1 MSLNRDFLKLAIPNV
16 LSNLAVPALSITDT
30 ALMGHMPD
38 PVMLGAVAISAQVF
52 TCLYWSFGFL
62 RMGTT
67 GLTAQAHGKKS
78 GEELVF
84 LRALLSAVILSSLIL
99 LFQVPLARLAFSIL
113 DLDSDLLHHA
123 KTYFDIRIFAAPAT
137 LMLYVFHGWFLGM
150 QNSWFPLLLA
160 YLGNIINI
168 CVSIYLVR
176 YKNMDVAGVAWGT
189 LIAQYMTLLLSIIL
203 ARKYFKSWPKIQW
216 EEVFRWQELK
226 VFLSLNRDL
235 FIRTGFL
242 LAVVSSFTFISERF
256 GSLTLGANAILLSL
270 ATCLAYMVDGY
281 AFAAE
286 SLCGKLF
293 GQKNVE
299 GLKKLLSL
307 SFNWSIISGLTFLLI
322 FYLFDEQILSVFTSQ
337 KDVIMEAKKYYP
349 WLLLACVLNPIAFI
363 IDGIFIGLAK
373 AAIMRRVMIGCA
385 LFVYLPSLYIFWSFD
400 NHGLWLSMS
409 LFMLMRS
416 LYMSYELK
424 KMKLTSEVNR

>member
-1 MSLNRDFLKLAIPNV
+1 MSLNKDFLRLAIPNV
-16 LSNLAVPALSITDT
+16 LSNLAVPALSLTDT

-38 PVMLGAVAISAQVF
+38 PVMLGAVAISGQIF

-67 GLTAQAHGKKS
+67 GLTAQAHGRGE

-84 LRALLSAVILSSLIL
+84 LRALVSALALSFLIL
-99 LFQVPLARLAFSIL
+99 VLQYPLAQFAFHLL
-113 DLDSDLLHHA
+113 DLDFELAKYA

-137 LMLYVFHGWFLGM
+137 LTLYVFHGWFLGK
-150 QNSWFPLLLA
+150 QNSWYPLVLT
-160 YLGNIINI
+160 YLGNLINI
-168 CVSIYLVR
+168 AISIYLVR

-189 LIAQYMTLLLSIIL
+189 LIAQYLTLILSLVL
-203 ARKYFKSWPKIQW
+203 AKKYFKAWPKINW
-216 EEVFRWQELK
+216 SEVFRWNEMK
-226 VFLSLNRDL
+226 AFLSLNRDL

-256 GSLTLGANAILLSL
+256 GTVTLGANAILLSL
-270 ATCLAYMVDGY
+270 AACLAYVVDGY

-286 SLCGKLF
+286 SLCGKF
-293 GQKNVE
+293 YGKKDFS
-299 GLKKLLSL
+299 GLKSLYKL
-307 SFNWSIISGLTFLLI
+307 SFNWGLGSGVVFLLV
-322 FYLFDEQILSVFTSQ
+322 LFLLGRVILSVFTSQ
-337 KDVIMEAKKYYP
+337 EPVLDEAMKYMP
-349 WLLLACVLNPIAFI
+349 WLMLACLLNPVAFI

-373 AAIMRRVMIGCA
+373 AKEMRKIMIRCSLIIYVPC
-385 LFVYLPSLYIFWSFD
+385 LFVFWTWN

-416 LYMSYELK
+416 AYMAYELK
-424 KMKLTSEVNR
+424 QVRVD